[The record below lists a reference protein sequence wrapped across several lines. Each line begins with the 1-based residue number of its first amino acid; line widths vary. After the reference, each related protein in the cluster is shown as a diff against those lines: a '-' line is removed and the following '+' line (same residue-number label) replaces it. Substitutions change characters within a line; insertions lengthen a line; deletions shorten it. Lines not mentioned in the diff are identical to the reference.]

1 MWLLQSRNGCKRF
14 FVGFFLHIYK
24 KWYVCSKLQ
33 LELTNRNF
41 MGIMWDSAW
50 HVIIM
55 ENSNSYFKT
64 ILRGPTLT
72 RSMDLLGRKV
82 SLKFKGNF
90 TSFHLLLNQLLLTF
104 WLFVCVH
111 ALNSEDYIISLI
123 TFLRVLIE
131 QVSVNRSYVD
141 LTLTEFCGL
150 SNCMRVI
157 LIVTECIFLI
167 LTIFFVMYW
176 R

>member
-1 MWLLQSRNGCKRF
+1 MLHAGVFYLLLSANEYRSSTKNAHLNSIKTCDCSRVEMDARDF
-14 FVGFFLHIYK
+14 LWGFFFTSV

-90 TSFHLLLNQLLLTF
+90 TSSSTVFNQVIRNFFHLLLNQFLLTF

-111 ALNSEDYIISLI
+111 A
-123 TFLRVLIE
+123 
-131 QVSVNRSYVD
+131 
-141 LTLTEFCGL
+141 
-150 SNCMRVI
+150 
-157 LIVTECIFLI
+157 
-167 LTIFFVMYW
+167 
-176 R
+176 

>member
-1 MWLLQSRNGCKRF
+1 MKNVTCRSIFYLLLSANEYRSSTKNAHLNSIKNMWLLQSRNGCKRF
-14 FVGFFLHIYK
+14 FVGFFLRIYK

-90 TSFHLLLNQLLLTF
+90 TSSSTVFNQVIRNFFHLLLNQFLLTF

-111 ALNSEDYIISLI
+111 A
-123 TFLRVLIE
+123 
-131 QVSVNRSYVD
+131 
-141 LTLTEFCGL
+141 
-150 SNCMRVI
+150 
-157 LIVTECIFLI
+157 
-167 LTIFFVMYW
+167 
-176 R
+176 

>member
-1 MWLLQSRNGCKRF
+1 MLHAGVFYLLLSANEYRSSTKNAHLNSIKTCDCSRVEIDARDF
-14 FVGFFLHIYK
+14 LWGFFFTSIRGDIH
-24 KWYVCSKLQ
+24 VCSKFQ

-90 TSFHLLLNQLLLTF
+90 TSSSTVFNQVIRNFFHLLLNQLLLTF

-111 ALNSEDYIISLI
+111 A
-123 TFLRVLIE
+123 
-131 QVSVNRSYVD
+131 
-141 LTLTEFCGL
+141 
-150 SNCMRVI
+150 
-157 LIVTECIFLI
+157 
-167 LTIFFVMYW
+167 
-176 R
+176 

>member
-1 MWLLQSRNGCKRF
+1 MLHAGVYFISYLVLTNIGVQQKIAHLNSIKNMWLLQSRNGCKRF

-90 TSFHLLLNQLLLTF
+90 TSSSTVFNQVNRNFFHLLLNQFLLTF

-111 ALNSEDYIISLI
+111 A
-123 TFLRVLIE
+123 
-131 QVSVNRSYVD
+131 
-141 LTLTEFCGL
+141 
-150 SNCMRVI
+150 
-157 LIVTECIFLI
+157 
-167 LTIFFVMYW
+167 
-176 R
+176 